1 MCYSDD
7 KNFISK
13 DPRIIDDIET
23 KAAQVLGRFDLVVNA
38 QKTERHKK
46 NKERNDQIKILGSF
60 TDIKKEM
67 KNRKQMA
74 QAAFSHH
81 HHVLTNEKLAAS
93 TRIRA
98 FNVYVKPVLLYN
110 CQTWDLGEA
119 DRDALDACHR
129 RLLRRVL
136 RVFYPAKLP
145 NDEVYRRAG
154 VKKCRQRWTGEDG
167 LSSGI
172 SCDTGAPPARRWR
185 CTRKLPRARKD
196 EGGGPRTTSRRPS
209 RKTWRRKTAQR
220 RTPRTEHSGG
230 RPKKKSHE
238 DPAVAERAKGRNLS
252 VKHVEMRAGSID
264 DTIFISPG
272 SLGIRNGKT
281 CMINGSRKETEHKC
295 I

>member
-1 MCYSDD
+1 MFAFSLNVFLKYYSFKSDFKSVPKFEEVDD
-7 KNFISK
+7 TNFISK

-38 QKTERHKK
+38 QKTERHKID
-46 NKERNDQIKILGSF
+46 KERNDQIKILGSF
-60 TDIKKEM
+60 TDIMKEM

-154 VKKCRQRWTGEDG
+154 VEKVSTEVDRQRWAFVGHTLRHGG
-167 LSSGI
+167 
-172 SCDTGAPPARRWR
+172 PARAAMEMYEETAKGKKRRRGQPAHNIAQTVSKDMAQKNCTAKDAQDRALWR
-185 CTRKLPRARKD
+185 QAKKEEPRRS
-196 EGGGPRTTSRRPS
+196 SRS
-209 RKTWRRKTAQR
+209 RKGQR
-220 RTPRTEHSGG
+220 Q
-230 RPKKKSHE
+230 K
-238 DPAVAERAKGRNLS
+238 DPNF
-252 VKHVEMRAGSID
+252 MY
-264 DTIFISPG
+264 
-272 SLGIRNGKT
+272 
-281 CMINGSRKETEHKC
+281 
-295 I
+295 